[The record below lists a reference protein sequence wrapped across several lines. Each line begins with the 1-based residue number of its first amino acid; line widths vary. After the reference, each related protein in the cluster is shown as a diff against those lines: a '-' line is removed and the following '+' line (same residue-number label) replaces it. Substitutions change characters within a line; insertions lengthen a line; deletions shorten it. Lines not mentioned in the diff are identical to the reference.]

1 MWSLEPFQYLK
12 GLPLDYVTN
21 FSSLSDYFAKDY
33 TMITPKDPKISDD
46 TIACIEG
53 YSKKIGAPSPVFENI
68 ERLKV
73 NPVIV
78 TGQQPC
84 LLTGPLFVIYKA
96 LTAVILAEKYD
107 AVPVFWNASEDDDA
121 AEVNHIWVMNSNLE
135 KISVEVEPQPFS
147 KILLKENALQSI
159 IEQLKEL
166 TPSTEFRKAVLEVIP
181 RCPLPFSEVFSRILT
196 GLFSDYGL
204 IVVEP
209 HIFSEL
215 TIPLYRK
222 FITHP
227 VKAAQLVNH
236 SGDSLQAQ
244 GYKRQLHK
252 PDDSCSFYLLSN
264 HRRCNVTYDQKF
276 KVNSTLYTEKELLA
290 LLDEHPELFSSNVIS
305 RPLIQDFLFS
315 SLAYCA
321 GPGEITYFAQM
332 NNVYTFF
339 DVEEPYI
346 VPRFGATIVE
356 NKTQKVLDKYNITI
370 SDLEEP
376 ERILKDLARE
386 GIKEFFNRCRK
397 DFAEILQEIEEY
409 MASVD
414 FNLKKSGN
422 AMSTHILKDVAT
434 LEEKTAAAR
443 KRQNLLLETQVL
455 RASAN
460 IFPNGNLQE
469 RVLNVFQYLI
479 RYPSFV
485 KLLHEL
491 FRTASLGDHLIVRPG
506 D

>member
-1 MWSLEPFQYLK
+1 MWSLEPFEYLR

-21 FSSLSDYFAKDY
+21 FSSLGDYFAKNY
-33 TMITPKDPKISDD
+33 TMITPKNPKISDD
-46 TIACIEG
+46 TIACIEK
-53 YSKKIGAPSPVFENI
+53 YSRKIGAPSPVFENI
-68 ERLKV
+68 ERLKE
-73 NPVIV
+73 NPIIV

-121 AEVNHIWVMNSNLE
+121 AEVNHIWVMNGDLE
-135 KISVEVEPQPFS
+135 KISVDFEPQPFF
-147 KILLKENALQSI
+147 KILLMENALQSI
-159 IEQLKEL
+159 IEQLEEL

-181 RCPLPFSEVFSRILT
+181 RCSLPFSEVFSRILT
-196 GLFSDYGL
+196 ALFSDYGL

-215 TIPLYRK
+215 TIPVYRK
-222 FITHP
+222 FIEHP
-227 VKAAQLVNH
+227 VKAAQLVNQA
-236 SGDSLQAQ
+236 GDSLKTQ

-252 PDDSCSFYLLSN
+252 PDDSCSFYLLCN
-264 HRRCNVTYDQKF
+264 HRRHNVTYDQKF
-276 KVNSTLYTEKELLA
+276 KVNSTLYTEKELLD
-290 LLDEHPELFSSNVIS
+290 LLDEHPALFSSNVIS

-332 NNVYTFF
+332 NNVYAFF
-339 DVEEPYI
+339 DIEEPYI
-346 VPRFGATIVE
+346 VPRFGATILE
-356 NKTQKVLDKYNITI
+356 NKTQKVLDKYSITI
-370 SDLEEP
+370 SDLREP
-376 ERILKDLARE
+376 ERILKNLAKE
-386 GIKEFFNRCRK
+386 GIRGFFNRCRK
-397 DFAEILQEIEEY
+397 DFAEMLREIEEY
-409 MASVD
+409 MTSVD
-414 FNLKKSGN
+414 FNLKKSSK
-422 AMSTHILKDVAT
+422 AMSTHILKDLAT

-443 KRQNLLLETQVL
+443 KRQNLLLETQVAK
-455 RASAN
+455 ASAN
-460 IFPNGNLQE
+460 IFPRGNLQE

-485 KLLHEL
+485 KLLHES
-491 FRTASLGDHLIVRPG
+491 FHTASLGDHLIVRPG